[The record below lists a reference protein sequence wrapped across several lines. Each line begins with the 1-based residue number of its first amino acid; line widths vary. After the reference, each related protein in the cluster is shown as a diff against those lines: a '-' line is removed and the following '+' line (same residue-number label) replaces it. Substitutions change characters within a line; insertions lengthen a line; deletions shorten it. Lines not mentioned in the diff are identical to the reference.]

1 MNVLDSKSINIS
13 LLLLIGLI
21 SLYFINVIGD
31 VYATVSNDEDGNNN
45 QEDNDKAKND
55 REMLNLKIKL
65 HINNIDPNIQKI
77 KIVSYV
83 NGEAKEQYV
92 DLVKDKNKIKNN
104 IMVVNLQFAKSNDI
118 SSIIETDQYFV
129 CGYAVNVN
137 NKNQTAISNNEVSL
151 YDCDEGNI
159 GSSDSATAKLF
170 STLNKFNESVNFNK
184 LSGKD
189 NTGAKEV
196 KIHVK
201 VPLEDAI
208 DDLDQISVVGM
219 TRGEYKVK
227 ILNAKDALE
236 KQGDNN
242 NGILDV
248 PFVFNRDTEAGMI
261 QLGDM
266 FFGCVAGEEFSP
278 QHTHCEKRTIK
289 DYEKGNELY
298 SRKDNNFK

>member
-1 MNVLDSKSINIS
+1 
-13 LLLLIGLI
+13 
-21 SLYFINVIGD
+21 
-31 VYATVSNDEDGNNN
+31 
-45 QEDNDKAKND
+45 
-55 REMLNLKIKL
+55 
-65 HINNIDPNIQKI
+65 
-77 KIVSYV
+77 
-83 NGEAKEQYV
+83 
-92 DLVKDKNKIKNN
+92 
-104 IMVVNLQFAKSNDI
+104 MVVNLQFAKSNEI
-118 SSIIETDQYFV
+118 SSIIETDQYFI

-137 NKNQTAISNNEVSL
+137 NKNHTAISNNEVSL

-159 GSSDSATAKLF
+159 GSSDSASAKLF
-170 STLNKFNESVNFNK
+170 STLNKFNKSVNYNK
-184 LSGKD
+184 LSGKG

-201 VPLEDAI
+201 VPLADAI
-208 DDLDQISVVGM
+208 DDVDQISVVGM
-219 TRGEYKVK
+219 TRGEYKVE

-242 NGILDV
+242 NEILDV